1 MEKDLI
7 FQKQAHYREQLSK
20 LLTMNVDEIVEERL
34 QDEKARLKQVVETE
48 IKQDITKCQNYLDL
62 LAELEKDVQYTET
75 ENKQEEQTNNIEEE
89 QTYDN

>member
-7 FQKQAHYREQLSK
+7 FQKQTHYREQLSK

-34 QDEKARLKQVVETE
+34 QDEKARLRQIVETE

-75 ENKQEEQTNNIEEE
+75 ENKQEEQTNNIVEE
-89 QTYDN
+89 QNL

>member
-7 FQKQAHYREQLSK
+7 FQKQTHYREQLSK

-34 QDEKARLKQVVETE
+34 QDEKARLRQIVETE

-75 ENKQEEQTNNIEEE
+75 ENKQEEQTNNIVEE

>member
-7 FQKQAHYREQLSK
+7 FQKQTHYREQLSK

-34 QDEKARLKQVVETE
+34 QDEKARLRQIVETE

-75 ENKQEEQTNNIEEE
+75 ENKQEEQTNNIMEE
-89 QTYDN
+89 QNL

>member
-7 FQKQAHYREQLSK
+7 FQKQTHYREQLSK

-34 QDEKARLKQVVETE
+34 QDEKARLRQIVETE

-62 LAELEKDVQYTET
+62 LAELEKDVQYTEA
-75 ENKQEEQTNNIEEE
+75 ENKQEEQTNNIVEE

>member
-7 FQKQAHYREQLSK
+7 FQKQAYYREQLTK

-34 QDEKARLKQVVETE
+34 QDEKARLRQIVETE

-75 ENKQEEQTNNIEEE
+75 ENKQEEQTNNIVEER
-89 QTYDN
+89 TYDN

>member
-7 FQKQAHYREQLSK
+7 FQKQTHYREQLSK

-34 QDEKARLKQVVETE
+34 QDEKARLRQIVETE

-75 ENKQEEQTNNIEEE
+75 ENKQEEQTNNIVEE
-89 QTYDN
+89 

>member
-7 FQKQAHYREQLSK
+7 FQKQTHYREQLSK

-34 QDEKARLKQVVETE
+34 QDEKARLRQIVETE

-75 ENKQEEQTNNIEEE
+75 ENKQEEQTNNIMEE

>member
-7 FQKQAHYREQLSK
+7 FQKQAYYREQLSK

-34 QDEKARLKQVVETE
+34 QDEKARLRQIVETE

-75 ENKQEEQTNNIEEE
+75 ENKQEEQTNNIVEE
-89 QTYDN
+89 QNL